1 MVIRRFVA
9 RKVLVSG
16 VAIFLAFAL
25 FVPMTGQAEEQNQ
38 IEVKAVDGA
47 AFDAASNV
55 GSKVNGGF
63 TEDTIMTMALGVAAI
78 GTFYA
83 AAPQVMIIGAAMG
96 AGAAAGAITY
106 SKIKETS
113 ETRPR

>member
-1 MVIRRFVA
+1 MTLRKAAA
-9 RKVLVSG
+9 RKVLVST
-16 VAIFLAFAL
+16 VAIVLTLAL
-25 FVPMTGQAEEQNQ
+25 FVPMTGKAEEQGQ

-47 AFDAASNV
+47 AFDAASNA
-55 GSKVNGGF
+55 GSKVYGGY

-96 AGAAAGAITY
+96 VGAVVGAKAISNKMEAA
-106 SKIKETS
+106 ETK
-113 ETRPR
+113 PK

>member
-1 MVIRRFVA
+1 MTLRKATA
-9 RKVLVSG
+9 RKVLVST
-16 VAIFLAFAL
+16 VAMLLAFIL
-25 FVPMTGQAEEQNQ
+25 FVPVTGKAEEQRQ

-96 AGAAAGAITY
+96 AGAAAGAIAFTN
-106 SKIKETS
+106 KMEATEAK
-113 ETRPR
+113 PK